1 MCHIW
6 IRFIVYIYSQKYS
19 KFMHVVVLSGPEMA
33 AEFKRKFPE
42 GREGVSFAFLSSLS
56 LQREQLRPT
65 DVVFDFLLHA
75 QPERLLLY
83 APGQVV
89 FCNAATVQLA
99 ALVQKAAAPCILIGF
114 NGIPTLLN
122 RPVLEASLLQPE
134 HEAKL
139 KEVCAALGTEY
150 LLVEDRVGMV
160 TPRLICMIIN
170 EACYTLQEQTA
181 SIADIDLGM
190 KLGTNYPKGPFEWAN
205 QMGVEHVYRV
215 LEAVYEDTKDER
227 YKICPLLKTKY
238 LKGEKF

>member
-1 MCHIW
+1 
-6 IRFIVYIYSQKYS
+6 
-19 KFMHVVVLSGPEMA
+19 MHVVVLAGPEMA
-33 AEFKRKFPE
+33 AEFKQKFPE
-42 GREGVSFAFLSSLS
+42 GTEGVSFTFLSSLS
-56 LQREQLRPT
+56 LQDEQFQST
-65 DVVFDFLLHA
+65 DVVFDFLLHQ
-75 QPERLLLY
+75 QPQRLEQY

-99 ALVQKAAAPCILIGF
+99 ALAKAAELEKPCALIGF
-114 NGIPTLLN
+114 NGLPTLFN

-134 HEAKL
+134 HEEKL
-139 KEVCAALGTEY
+139 REVCEKLGTEY

-170 EACYTLQEQTA
+170 EACYTLQEETA

-190 KLGTNYPKGPFEWAN
+190 KLGTNYPRGPFEWAN
-205 QMGVEHVYRV
+205 EMGVEQVYRV